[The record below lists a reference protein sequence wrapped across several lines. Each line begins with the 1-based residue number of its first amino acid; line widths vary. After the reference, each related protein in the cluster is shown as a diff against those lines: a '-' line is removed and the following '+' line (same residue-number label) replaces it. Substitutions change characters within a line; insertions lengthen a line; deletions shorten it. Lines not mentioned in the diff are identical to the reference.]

1 MHLKLLYEKISTLQ
15 PKKLDAM
22 IKMKKKIEF
31 EFFSF
36 KTSNILLKY
45 TFSLISNTEIKC
57 KTLCKNKIS
66 AYVFVIQFFLLFIPC
81 LIFFHII
88 RKMRRHYMHEFA
100 KKVLILSINIY
111 IHCT

>member
-66 AYVFVIQFFLLFIPC
+66 AYVFVI
-81 LIFFHII
+81 
-88 RKMRRHYMHEFA
+88 
-100 KKVLILSINIY
+100 
-111 IHCT
+111 

>member
-45 TFSLISNTEIKC
+45 TFSLIINTEIKG

-66 AYVFVIQFFLLFIPC
+66 AYVFVI
-81 LIFFHII
+81 
-88 RKMRRHYMHEFA
+88 
-100 KKVLILSINIY
+100 
-111 IHCT
+111 

>member
-36 KTSNILLKY
+36 NSNSHCRYCDWLQRQNHVLPNG
-45 TFSLISNTEIKC
+45 T
-57 KTLCKNKIS
+57 KI
-66 AYVFVIQFFLLFIPC
+66 
-81 LIFFHII
+81 
-88 RKMRRHYMHEFA
+88 
-100 KKVLILSINIY
+100 N
-111 IHCT
+111 